1 MMWVVVERARTASR
15 WGREGKRSLRVKV
28 VSRDSCALQR
38 PCVLGAPV
46 AAVVEFAGAR
56 AAAAAAAHDE
66 DADRRF
72 IVDGIWNVFEP
83 AVEPAQLLVKVALVA
98 PDRVR
103 AQVDVA
109 RK

>member
-1 MMWVVVERARTASR
+1 APRPEWVELIRQWHQFHEAAGTGADGRDRMMWVVVERARAASR

-38 PCVLGAPV
+38 PCALGAPV

-66 DADRRF
+66 DAD
-72 IVDGIWNVFEP
+72 
-83 AVEPAQLLVKVALVA
+83 
-98 PDRVR
+98 
-103 AQVDVA
+103 
-109 RK
+109 